1 MAGQARST
9 SSFVDAGTHRR
20 NVKAAR
26 LKVNRWAIEY
36 FVPATRPRLETFG
49 TMKEKLQRISNMLL
63 SLCAGFASFAFTL
76 VAVLM
81 MRDLDEQIAASL
93 TMGLFALLIV
103 WVAADRPNS
112 AHARA
117 VVALLDRLLAVAAG
131 GLTSPAPAA
140 GRHGMPA
147 PAAAGA
153 TFFNPGR
160 PH

>member
-36 FVPATRPRLETFG
+36 FVPATRPRLENFG

-63 SLCAGFASFAFTL
+63 SLCAGFASFAFPP

-81 MRDLDEQIAASL
+81 TRDLRSAERRGGEGCVSMCR
-93 TMGLFALLIV
+93 TRWLLY
-103 WVAADRPNS
+103 N
-112 AHARA
+112 
-117 VVALLDRLLAVAAG
+117 
-131 GLTSPAPAA
+131 
-140 GRHGMPA
+140 
-147 PAAAGA
+147 
-153 TFFNPGR
+153 
-160 PH
+160 

>member
-1 MAGQARST
+1 MGLRTRDTPPRSRTCPPPVPGMAGQARST

-81 MRDLDEQIAASL
+81 MRDLDEQIAARSEEHK
-93 TMGLFALLIV
+93 
-103 WVAADRPNS
+103 S
-112 AHARA
+112 
-117 VVALLDRLLAVAAG
+117 
-131 GLTSPAPAA
+131 
-140 GRHGMPA
+140 
-147 PAAAGA
+147 
-153 TFFNPGR
+153 
-160 PH
+160 